1 MEVKA
6 TKQPMMTPFH
16 STYVAE
22 DQYGMV
28 VTTQLLLHNLPNTG
42 KAPMHPTKK
51 HEHAELNST
60 PIEAVVNGNDPFLVL
75 TMTTSIMTCHSHC
88 RAPLP

>member
-1 MEVKA
+1 MKSELVNIHAEWAHCKINTYVEVKA

-42 KAPMHPTKK
+42 KAPMHPMSLRQIKSSK
-51 HEHAELNST
+51 ALIELLIWLSM
-60 PIEAVVNGNDPFLVL
+60 L
-75 TMTTSIMTCHSHC
+75 
-88 RAPLP
+88 